1 VVVVVVVVVKA
12 TKVKVKDAEIAGLT
26 SEKGC
31 SIRLY
36 VLFDE
41 CICYKSK

>member
-1 VVVVVVVVVKA
+1 VVVVVVKA
-12 TKVKVKDAEIAGLT
+12 RKINDAEIAGLA

-36 VLFDE
+36 VLFDK
-41 CICYKSK
+41 CIYYKSK